1 MKIIPAVLLIVLFQS
16 TSFGQNFTTELD
28 KANGYQD
35 RGTSPNL
42 ILTDSDYDILL
53 SSQGLFTERYYPMAI
68 DGANWVY
75 ARYEDDLLTGYYGW
89 HIDGDTIIE
98 GTAYKNVYRL
108 SVTEIVTDIA
118 KELSYELASENPAF
132 FMRDDTISRKVFIKE
147 HDLEEWDCEIRNSEA
162 ELELYDFG
170 IAVGDTVALCENTA
184 NYPIQQVNTVDAY
197 GYLLPYYPDLLM
209 YQQIGRSYGLLGEPI
224 LIIVPGYGTSLVAY
238 CVSDDLG
245 CPYYTGP
252 TSTKSPIRNHEV
264 SISPNPAQ
272 DYFSIYCDD
281 CLIDQ
286 VEIRTAAGTLIQQQ
300 SAIGTSQLLID
311 VSLLSTGVY
320 IVQTISGESISVKKI
335 LIQK

>member
-1 MKIIPAVLLIVLFQS
+1 MLIVLFQN
-16 TSFGQNFTTELD
+16 TTFGQNFMNELD
-28 KANGYQD
+28 RATRNQD
-35 RGTSPNL
+35 SGPSPFH
-42 ILTDSDYDILL
+42 IMSDSDNGILL
-53 SSQGLFTERYYPMAI
+53 SSGDLFIDSYYPMAI

-75 ARYEDDLLTGYYGW
+75 VRYEDDLLTGYYGW

-170 IAVGDTVALCENTA
+170 IAVGDTVALCESTA
-184 NYPIQQVNTVDAY
+184 NYPIQQVDTVDAY

-209 YQQIGRSYGLLGEPI
+209 YQQIGRSHGLLGEPI
-224 LIIVPGYGTSLVAY
+224 WIIVPGYGTTLLAY

-252 TSTKSPIRNHEV
+252 TSTKSPIGNYEV
-264 SISPNPAQ
+264 SISPNPAH
-272 DYFSIYCDD
+272 DYLSIYCDE

-286 VEIRTAAGTLIQQQ
+286 VEIRTSAGILMQQH
-300 SAIGTSQLLID
+300 SALETSQLSID
-311 VSLLSTGVY
+311 ISRLPNGVY
-320 IVQTISGESISVKKI
+320 IAKTISGKSISVKKI

>member
-1 MKIIPAVLLIVLFQS
+1 M
-16 TSFGQNFTTELD
+16 NELD

-35 RGTSPNL
+35 RGPSPNL
-42 ILTDSDYDILL
+42 ILTDSDHDTLL
-53 SSQGLFTERYYPMAI
+53 SSEGLFTNRYYPMAI

-147 HDLEEWDCEIRNSEA
+147 HDLEEWDCEIQDIEA

-170 IAVGDTVALCENTA
+170 IALGDSIALCDV
-184 NYPIQQVNTVDAY
+184 NYPIQNVDTVDAY
-197 GYLLPYYPDLLM
+197 GYLLPYYPGLQM
-209 YQQIGRSYGLLGEPI
+209 YQQIGRSHGLLGEP
-224 LIIVPGYGTSLVAY
+224 LWIIVPGYGTTLLTY

-252 TSTKSPIRNHEV
+252 TSTKSPIGNYEV
-264 SISPNPAQ
+264 SISPNPAH
-272 DYFSIYCDD
+272 DYLSIYCDE

-286 VEIRTAAGTLIQQQ
+286 VEIRTSAGILMQQH
-300 SAIGTSQLLID
+300 SALETSQLSID
-311 VSLLSTGVY
+311 ISRLPNGVY
-320 IVQTISGESISVKKI
+320 IVKTISGKSISVKKI